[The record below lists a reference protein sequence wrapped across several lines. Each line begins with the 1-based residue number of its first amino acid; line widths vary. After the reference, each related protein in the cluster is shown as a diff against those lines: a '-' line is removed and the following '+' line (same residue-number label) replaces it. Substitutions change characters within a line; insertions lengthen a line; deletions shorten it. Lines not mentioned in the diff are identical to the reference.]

1 MPTITGNITIADLV
15 DGVTGATIVFT
26 NESHTFT
33 ADPDGEVS
41 DLTGFSSDVAVYA
54 GTTQFD
60 FSGSVEAACGTFYVE
75 PEKWDGCHYA
85 VICFQFTNVTG
96 VESAFFNYG
105 IGTITDTLA
114 IPT

>member
-1 MPTITGNITIADLV
+1 VLSIYRCY
-15 DGVTGATIVFT
+15 TGASTDAPQGAT
-26 NESHTFT
+26 TT
-33 ADPDGEVS
+33 
-41 DLTGFSSDVAVYA
+41 

-75 PEKWDGCHYA
+75 PEKWDGCYYA

>member
-60 FSGSVEAACGTFYVE
+60 FVTGSSPGTDE
-75 PEKWDGCHYA
+75 YA
-85 VICFQFTNVTG
+85 IGSITNVAG
-96 VESAFFNYG
+96 
-105 IGTITDTLA
+105 LA
-114 IPT
+114 TSVASDSSRYSRGYWFC